1 MDIKD
6 ISVVVDLAGDRP
18 AARAAADL
26 AKRLGAHLTGLSLA
40 YDPIV
45 PGYAVAPVPADFM
58 ISARNQAMK
67 EAETAIDAFHNIA
80 AESGIEGEA
89 HLVDVMAGGGLDG
102 IVHEVRL
109 ADLVIIGEDDPDH
122 PEPVREALIEAVLFN
137 AGAPLLIV
145 PRKGKTT
152 IDPSRIMIAW
162 DGTITAAR
170 AVRAAMPFL
179 KMARHVEVV
188 LVDDGK
194 KLPTG
199 ERLCGHLLR
208 HGVESSIRKVPNP
221 GKDVAKAI
229 RQAAIDAD
237 AGIIIM
243 GAYGHSRLLEWILGG
258 ATRGMLTGLS
268 LPVLMTH

>member
-26 AKRLGAHLTGLSLA
+26 AKRLDAQLTGLALA

-58 ISARNQAMK
+58 ISARNQAVK
-67 EAETAIDAFHNIA
+67 EAEMAIDAFHQIA
-80 AESGIEGEA
+80 RQNGLDGEA
-89 HLVDVMAGGGLDG
+89 HLVDVLAGGGLDG

-109 ADLVIIGEDDPDH
+109 ADLVVIGEDDPDH

-145 PRKGKTT
+145 PRQGKTT

-179 KMARHVEVV
+179 KMADHVEVV

-199 ERLCGHLLR
+199 ERLSSHLMR
-208 HGVESSIRKVPNP
+208 HGVTSSIRKVPNP

-229 RQAAIDAD
+229 RQAAVDAD
-237 AGIIIM
+237 AGIIVM

-258 ATRGMLTGLS
+258 ATRGMLSGLS

>member
-58 ISARNQAMK
+58 ISARNQALK
-67 EAETAIDAFHNIA
+67 EAETAISAFHGIA
-80 AESGIEGEA
+80 AEAGIEAEA

-109 ADLVIIGEDDPDH
+109 ADLVVIGEDDPER
-122 PEPVREALIEAVLFN
+122 PEPVREALTEAILFN
-137 AGAPLLIV
+137 AGAPVLIV
-145 PRKGKTT
+145 PRGGPTS
-152 IDPSRIMIAW
+152 INADRIMIAW
-162 DGTITAAR
+162 DGTITASR

-179 KMARHVEVV
+179 KMASHVEIV

-229 RQAAIDAD
+229 RQAAVEAEAD
-237 AGIIIM
+237 IIVM